1 MSLPVLS
8 RDEISAE
15 WLTGLLRSKG
25 HDVNIASIGLKPIG
39 TGQVGA
45 TYRITLNFAGD
56 PHGFP
61 PTIVAKL
68 PSNDELSRTTS
79 KSHLT
84 YLRESRFYQS
94 FAGK

>member
-1 MSLPVLS
+1 MTSTSQHWPK
-8 RDEISAE
+8 A
-15 WLTGLLRSKG
+15 
-25 HDVNIASIGLKPIG
+25 IG

-68 PSNDELSRTTS
+68 PSNDELSRTTG

-84 YLRESRFYQS
+84 YLRESRFYQTFRGQKADGGARPS
-94 FAGK
+94 LHRLR